1 MNIRNKTIVIKF
13 LIFGAVFFLSG
24 CTHYGELTFEAELPK
39 KLDENSGIVA
49 TTENSYWL
57 IEDAGN
63 DDVIYNVNLQG
74 DLLRSLKVKNAKNK
88 DWEDLAKDEKGNIYI
103 GDFGNND
110 NKRKDLVVY
119 KIPNPDIEKGDKIE
133 AEKIEFYYPEQ
144 QHFPPKKENFLYDAE
159 AFFYDNDSLSVIT
172 KNRSIP
178 FTGEA
183 FIYKIPATK
192 GKHKA
197 KRIGKIKLC
206 NDENTCRITAADIS
220 PDGKTIVLLS
230 NGKLWVYRDVLQEN
244 FGKSEAEVVN
254 LNIGTQLEAV
264 CFKDA
269 NTLLLSDER
278 SKSVGGN
285 LYSYSLK

>member
-1 MNIRNKTIVIKF
+1 MKLLIVGF
-13 LIFGAVFFLSG
+13 LSLLSG
-24 CTHYGELTFEAELPK
+24 CAHYGQLTFEAELPK
-39 KLDENSGIVA
+39 KLNENSGIVA
-49 TTENSYWL
+49 TTEKSFWI

-74 DLLRSLKVKNAKNK
+74 DLLRSLKVKSAKNK
-88 DWEDLAKDEKGNIYI
+88 DWEDLAKDKNGNVYI

-119 KIPNPDIEKGDKIE
+119 KIPNPDIEKGDKID

-144 QHFPPKKENFLYDAE
+144 QSFPPEKENFLYDAE
-159 AFFYDNDSLSVIT
+159 AFFYNNGFLFIIT

-183 FIYKIPATK
+183 LIYKIPASK

-197 KRIGKIKLC
+197 ELIGKLKLC
-206 NDENTCRITAADIS
+206 NDANTCRITAADIS

-230 NGKLWVYRDVLQEN
+230 NGKLWIYRNVIQEN
-244 FGKSEAEVVN
+244 FSKSIAEVIN

-264 CFKDA
+264 CFKNDT
-269 NTLLLSDER
+269 TLLLSDER
-278 SKSVGGN
+278 NKNVGGN